1 MAALLNVVICA
12 LLGGEAN
19 ELYEFELYVTPASPI
34 VRTIGD
40 VSVKVYRW
48 QKAYRRRE
56 SPPPSI

>member
-1 MAALLNVVICA
+1 MAALLDVVLCA

-40 VSVKVYRW
+40 ASVKVYR
-48 QKAYRRRE
+48 R
-56 SPPPSI
+56 